1 LSRNTGK
8 LKVKNSEKAF
18 KLFGKLRDIQIVK
31 LESNQQTSD
40 NELIEAFNKEIES
53 LVEVYRNLIP
63 PNLKREQD
71 VTTI

>member
-1 LSRNTGK
+1 
-8 LKVKNSEKAF
+8 VKNSEKAF

>member
-1 LSRNTGK
+1 M
-8 LKVKNSEKAF
+8 KNSEKAF